1 MKRIELA
8 QMIDHTN
15 LKAYASSSDIKMLC
29 DQAVQYH
36 FKMVAVNS
44 CQSELCHALLAGSGV
59 HTGAAIGFPL
69 GQQTIAVKAFE
80 TEDALSHGA
89 DEIDYVINQT
99 AVKNGDYDYV
109 TSEMDTIVKI
119 CRQHQAIVK
128 VILETCYLTDEEKIR
143 ICQIAARIKPDFV
156 KTSTGFGSA
165 GATVSDVRL
174 MKSVVGESI
183 GVKAAGGIRSLQD
196 ALDMIQAGATR
207 IGTSRGIDLISG
219 LAE

>member
-1 MKRIELA
+1 
-8 QMIDHTN
+8 
-15 LKAYASSSDIKMLC
+15 
-29 DQAVQYH
+29 
-36 FKMVAVNS
+36 
-44 CQSELCHALLAGSGV
+44 
-59 HTGAAIGFPL
+59 
-69 GQQTIAVKAFE
+69 
-80 TEDALSHGA
+80 
-89 DEIDYVINQT
+89 
-99 AVKNGDYDYV
+99 
-109 TSEMDTIVKI
+109 MDTIVKI
-119 CRQHQAIVK
+119 CRQHQAVVK